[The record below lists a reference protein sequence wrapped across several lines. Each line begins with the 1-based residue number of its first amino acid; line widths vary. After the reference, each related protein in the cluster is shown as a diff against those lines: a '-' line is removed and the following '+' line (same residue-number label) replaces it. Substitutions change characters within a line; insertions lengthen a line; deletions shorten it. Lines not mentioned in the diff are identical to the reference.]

1 MSTGWFDGSAQLCA
15 DPSATHNSNVTDVT
29 TASWRT
35 LYYQAFRSW
44 SPRSTARLDTDGKH
58 VYLDAP
64 LPEQLPEV
72 TPVAMYLAD
81 DHGTYRVLAFDFDAK
96 TAPQHG
102 LADSVADTL
111 AFTSAL
117 RSLRIPHLVTA
128 SGSRFGRHV
137 WIRLT
142 DPVSAA
148 SVRSLAQLVK
158 RAHPSLDIAPLT
170 NPRTGCVR
178 VPAAAHR
185 SGTCSTP
192 VLPDPEGDPAE
203 QLAVFAAGATP
214 LDLRRLTK
222 HLTAMLTV
230 LETAGT
236 SASAAETT
244 APQTKRA
251 DAPVALSGPTIVGT
265 RTPSTRSDAAT
276 EGRRAALHAAL
287 AVPVAAGDDHS
298 GPAFSLLLRMAA
310 TGWSTNDVSA
320 AARTA
325 PALEYLRST
334 RMVSGARTERPL
346 AGRFVARQW
355 HRATNAWAA
364 WAQANPRSTHHVD
377 GEGRGLAQQI
387 QQAADSDRSV
397 WAGQAGVHRRC
408 VLDALCL
415 VAWETGRVEFDIDQ
429 RRLALTAGVAQP
441 TASRAL
447 AWLRESGWVT
457 RVGTPGGLRSDRY
470 LLETPVTVVKGE
482 SQGVPAPRSTL
493 GYHLHQSLL
502 HARHDLW
509 ATPGLGGSC
518 GATHRA
524 LLAGHRGVS
533 SLVHAT
539 GQSAAVVGEHLDR
552 LTSLGL
558 VSRCGRV
565 VQRVAEVMA
574 AAAAQLGVSG
584 VFEARR
590 SLYTAE
596 SVMWEWWQSELA
608 WRRAPRRD
616 KPSRSEHPIALLRG
630 RFPTKADGR
639 ADFAGALGRVL
650 ASLSRA
656 SALAA

>member
-1 MSTGWFDGSAQLCA
+1 MLAGRFDGSAQLCA
-15 DPSATHNSNVTDVT
+15 DPSATHNSNVTNVT
-29 TASWRT
+29 TGSWRT
-35 LYYQAFRSW
+35 LYYQAFRTW
-44 SPRSTARLDTDGKH
+44 SPRTTCRVDAAGDH

-81 DHGTYRVLAFDFDAK
+81 NHGTYRVLAFDFDTK

-102 LADSVADTL
+102 LADSVADSL

-128 SGSRFGRHV
+128 SGSSFGRHV

-148 SVRSLAQLVK
+148 TVRSLAQLVK
-158 RAHPSLDIAPLT
+158 RMHPSLDLAPLT

-178 VPAAAHR
+178 IPAAAHR
-185 SGTCSTP
+185 TGTCSTP
-192 VLPDPEGDPAE
+192 VLTDPAGDPNE

-222 HLTAMLTV
+222 HLTAMLTI

-236 SASAAETT
+236 SQPAAVRTE
-244 APQTKRA
+244 PRTKRT
-251 DAPVALSGPTIVGT
+251 DAQAALSGPTIVGT
-265 RTPSTRSDAAT
+265 RTPATRSDAAT

-287 AVPVAAGDDHS
+287 AVPIAPGDDHS

-310 TGWSTNDVSA
+310 TGWSTDDVQA
-320 AARTA
+320 AAHTA

-334 RMVSGARTERPL
+334 RHGTTARTERPL
-346 AGRFVARQW
+346 VERFVARQW
-355 HRATNAWAA
+355 NRATNAWAA
-364 WAQANPRSTHHVD
+364 WTQSHPRRTHHVD
-377 GEGRGLAQQI
+377 GEGRSLAQQI
-387 QQAADSDRSV
+387 QEAADRDRTV
-397 WAGQAGVHRRC
+397 WSGQAGVHRRC

-415 VAWETGRVEFDIDQ
+415 VAWETGRDEFDIDQ
-429 RRLALTAGVAQP
+429 RRLALTAGVTQP

-457 RVGTPGGLRSDRY
+457 RVGAPGGLRSDRY
-470 LLETPVTVVKGE
+470 RLERPTRFVEGE
-482 SQGVPAPRSTL
+482 SQGVPAPRPTL
-493 GYHLHQSLL
+493 GHHLHQTLL

-509 ATPGLGGSC
+509 TTPGLGGPC

-524 LLAGHRGVS
+524 LLAGHRGLS

-539 GQSAAVVGEHLDR
+539 GQSPEAVSEQLER
-552 LTSLGL
+552 LTALGL

-565 VQRVAEVMA
+565 VQRVAQVMA

-596 SVMWEWWQSELA
+596 SVVWEWWQSELA
-608 WRRAPRRD
+608 WRRAPRSD
-616 KPSRSEHPIALLRG
+616 KPSRSEHPIVLLRG
-630 RFPTKADGR
+630 RFPTKEDGR

-656 SALAA
+656 AALAA